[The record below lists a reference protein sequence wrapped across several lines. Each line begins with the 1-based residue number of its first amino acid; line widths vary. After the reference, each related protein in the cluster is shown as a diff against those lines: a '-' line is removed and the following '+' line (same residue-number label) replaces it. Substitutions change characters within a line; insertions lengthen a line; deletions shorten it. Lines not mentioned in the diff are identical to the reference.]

1 MRACAIDPFRPR
13 VGITHCGEL
22 SYASGKRTL
31 VVRLDNAGEVL
42 LAGPAVRAVA
52 RTSHVTFLTAP
63 DGAEAA
69 ALLPGVAAVLTWQ
82 APWAGEKPPALHA
95 AELALLVKRMAAGR
109 FDDALILTSR
119 GQSPLPTAMALRL
132 AGISRIAAMSSD
144 APGSLLDVWH
154 DPDSDLAEPGRS
166 LALAR
171 AAGYD
176 LGPGDDGH
184 LAVRRP
190 LPATQWLTGEGP
202 YLVAHAAAG
211 CAAAID
217 DLVARG
223 HRVVLTGPVVG
234 SGSTGLP
241 ALATS
246 GRTIGAGCGAIVDLA
261 GHMDLLQ
268 LAAVVDRAEAVLPG
282 NAEVENL
289 AAAVCTPIARHPG
302 LQASGAETT
311 PAETTATVSAGA
323 ASVGVATA
331 RV

>member
-1 MRACAIDPFRPR
+1 MRAFAIDPFRPR

-22 SYASGKRTL
+22 SYASRKRTL
-31 VVRLDNAGEVL
+31 IVRLDNAGEVL

-52 RTSHVTFLTAP
+52 RRSHVTFLTAP

-95 AELALLVKRMAAGR
+95 SELALLVKRMTAGC
-109 FDDALILTSR
+109 FDDALIITSR
-119 GQSPLPTAMALRL
+119 GQSPLPTALVLRL
-132 AGISRIAAMSSD
+132 AGISRIAAISSD
-144 APGSLLDVWH
+144 APGTLLDVWH
-154 DPDSDLAEPGRS
+154 DPDADLSEPGRS

-202 YLVAHAAAG
+202 YLVAHTAAG

-223 HRVVLTGPVVG
+223 HRVVLTGPVVDAG
-234 SGSTGLP
+234 SAGLP
-241 ALATS
+241 VRGTADAAAAV
-246 GRTIGAGCGAIVDLA
+246 RGAVVDLA
-261 GHMDLLQ
+261 GRTDLLQ
-268 LAAVVDRAEAVLPG
+268 LASVVDRAEAVLPG

-289 AAAVCTPIARHPG
+289 AAAVCTPITRAPG
-302 LQASGAETT
+302 LQPSGGETA
-311 PAETTATVSAGA
+311 PAETTAAIP
-323 ASVGVATA
+323 VGVASA
-331 RV
+331 GVASAGV

>member
-1 MRACAIDPFRPR
+1 MRAFAIDPFRPR
-13 VGITHCGEL
+13 AGITRCGEL
-22 SYASGKRTL
+22 SYPARKRTL
-31 VVRLDNAGEVL
+31 IVRLDNPGEVL

-63 DGAEAA
+63 GGAEAA

-95 AELALLVKRMAAGR
+95 AELARLVKRMTAGS
-109 FDDALILTSR
+109 FEDALILTSR
-119 GQSPLPTAMALRL
+119 GQSPLPTAMVLRL
-132 AGISRIAAMSSD
+132 AGISRIAAMGSD

-154 DPDSDLAEPGRS
+154 NPAIDLTEPSRS
-166 LALAR
+166 LALAH

-202 YLVAHAAAG
+202 YLVAHAATG
-211 CAAAID
+211 WAAAID
-217 DLVARG
+217 DLIARG
-223 HRVVLTGPVVG
+223 HRVVLTGKVVDG
-234 SGSTGLP
+234 GPTGP
-241 ALATS
+241 SSRWAAI
-246 GRTIGAGCGAIVDLA
+246 RAKDVGAGAIVNLA
-261 GHMDLLQ
+261 GRTDLLQ

-302 LQASGAETT
+302 LPASRRG
-311 PAETTATVSAGA
+311 SAAA
-323 ASVGVATA
+323 ASADA
-331 RV
+331 

>member
-1 MRACAIDPFRPR
+1 MRAFAIDPFRTR
-13 VGITHCGEL
+13 SGITHCGQL
-22 SYASGKRTL
+22 SYASRKRTL

-63 DGAEAA
+63 GGAEAA

-95 AELALLVKRMAAGR
+95 AELALLVKRMTAGC

-119 GQSPLPTAMALRL
+119 GQSPLPTAMVLRL
-132 AGISRIAAMSSD
+132 AGIARIAAMGCE
-144 APGSLLDVWH
+144 APGTLLDVWH
-154 DPDSDLAEPGRS
+154 DPPSDLTEPSRS
-166 LALAR
+166 LALAH

-211 CAAAID
+211 WGAAID
-217 DLVARG
+217 NLVAGG
-223 HRVVLTGPVVG
+223 HRVVLTGRIVDR
-234 SGSTGLP
+234 GLP
-241 ALATS
+241 SPSVRWTAASAT
-246 GRTIGAGCGAIVDLA
+246 GAVPGLVVDLA
-261 GHMDLLQ
+261 GRTDLLQ

-302 LQASGAETT
+302 LPASCRE
-311 PAETTATVSAGA
+311 PAEAVSADA
-323 ASVGVATA
+323 
-331 RV
+331 

>member
-1 MRACAIDPFRPR
+1 MRAFTIDPVRPR
-13 VGITHCGEL
+13 TGIAHRGQL
-22 SYASGKRTL
+22 SYASRKRAL

-63 DGAEAA
+63 GGAEAA
-69 ALLPGVAAVLTWQ
+69 SLLPGVGAVLTWQ
-82 APWAGEKPPALHA
+82 APWAREKPPALRA
-95 AELALLVKRMAAGR
+95 AELALLVKRMTAGC

-119 GQSPLPTAMALRL
+119 GQSPLPTAMVLRL
-132 AGISRIAAMSSD
+132 AGISRIAAMGCE

-154 DPDSDLAEPGRS
+154 DPPPGLTEPGRS
-166 LALAR
+166 LALAH

-176 LGPGDDGH
+176 LSPGDDGH

-211 CAAAID
+211 WAAAIVD

-223 HRVVLTGPVVG
+223 HRVVLTGRSRDGGLTRPSASGTAGRATGAVPGVV
-234 SGSTGLP
+234 
-241 ALATS
+241 
-246 GRTIGAGCGAIVDLA
+246 VDLA
-261 GHMDLLQ
+261 GRTDMLQ

-289 AAAVCTPIARHPG
+289 AAAVCTPIARHRG
-302 LQASGAETT
+302 LPACGRE
-311 PAETTATVSAGA
+311 PAEAVSADA
-323 ASVGVATA
+323 
-331 RV
+331 